1 MSTTFSDHWYRVAPL
16 HPRLRNHVRLDRH
29 SYRGEIWHVLKDPIS
44 GRQHRL
50 NALGWQV
57 VARFDGRLSVQQ
69 IWDCAVA
76 ECGDD
81 APTQPEMIALLAQL
95 HDGELIQ
102 TEGSHDVAALF
113 DRAQRRSG
121 DERSKRLNPMAVR
134 VALFDPT
141 PVLDRLAPFAG
152 KLLRRWAAWAWLAL
166 MAGVLA
172 LLAPQAAALSNYAGV
187 HLATPRMLIVL
198 WLAYPLVKALHEF
211 AHALAVR
218 AWGGEVREM
227 GISLLLLMPVPYVDA
242 SSATGFRERHRR
254 VLVSLMGI
262 LAETTLAALAALL
275 WLHVADGMVRDAAFA
290 VMLIGGVSTVLFNGN
305 PLMRFDAY
313 HALADLIESPGLAA
327 RSNAYWRWLLRSR
340 LLGVSDAKPPAAAP
354 GERGWLVGYGLASG
368 IYRVGVAWF
377 VVGWLLGLHLLLGAV
392 TALWLLAAAVFRPL
406 LRLLDYLRTSP
417 ELAGRRSRAT
427 GWAAVGVGGA
437 LLALFALPLPD
448 GTRAEGVVWVPEQ
461 AQVRAQGEG
470 FVERVLVADGQQV
483 DAGTAIV
490 ALRDP
495 VLETA
500 LARVQARLR
509 GLDTAY
515 HNVLYEQPAQ
525 ANAVAQE
532 MRRAEAERDRLLAQ
546 LAALSVRSAVAG
558 RVALAHPHDLD
569 GAFLP
574 RGTLVAYVLGD
585 GDAGVRVVV
594 SQADVARLQDQPG
607 PIAVRLA
614 DAQSTLLPAR
624 LRAQTPAALQQ
635 LPSAALGDRAGGRI
649 VTDPADPAGLRTLE
663 PMFTVD
669 LDVPRPAVERI
680 GGRAWVRFDHGRR
693 PLAQQALLRLR
704 QLFIGQFDALAG
716 NGAPAVAAPGK
727 PA

>member
-1 MSTTFSDHWYRVAPL
+1 MSTTFSDHWYRVAQL
-16 HPRLRNHVRLDRH
+16 HPRLRSHVRLDRH
-29 SYRGEIWHVLKDPIS
+29 RYRGEIWHVLKDPIS

-69 IWDCAVA
+69 VWDCAVA

-113 DRAQRRSG
+113 DRADRRAG
-121 DERSKRLNPMAVR
+121 DDRSKRLNPMAVR

-141 PVLDRLAPFAG
+141 PLLDRLAPHAE

-166 MAGVLA
+166 VAGVLA
-172 LLAPQAAALSNYAGV
+172 LLAPQAAALKTYAGL
-187 HLATPRMLIVL
+187 HLATPRLLIVL
-198 WLAYPLVKALHEF
+198 WIAYPLVKAIHEF

-227 GISLLLLMPVPYVDA
+227 GVSLLLLMPVPYVDA

-275 WLHVADGMVRDAAFA
+275 WMNVADGLLRDIAFA

-313 HALADLIESPGLAA
+313 HALADFIESPGLAA
-327 RSNAYWRWLLRSR
+327 RSGAYWRWLLRSR
-340 LLGVSDAKPPAAAP
+340 LLGVSDARAPAVAP
-354 GERGWLVGYGLASG
+354 GERGWLLGYGLASG
-368 IYRVGVAWF
+368 VYRIGVAWF
-377 VVGWLLGLHLLLGAV
+377 VVGWLLGFHLLLGALA
-392 TALWLLAAAVFRPL
+392 ALWLLTAAVARPL
-406 LRLLDYLRTSP
+406 LRLVDYLRNSS
-417 ELAGRRSRAT
+417 ELAGRRGRAA
-427 GWAAVGVGGA
+427 GWSALGVGGA
-437 LLALFALPLPD
+437 LLLLFALPLPD

-461 AQVRAQGEG
+461 AQVRARGEG
-470 FVERVLVADGQQV
+470 FVERLLVADGEQV
-483 DAGTAIV
+483 EAGAAIV
-490 ALRDP
+490 MLRDP

-500 LARVQARLR
+500 LVRTEARLR

-515 HNVLYEQPAQ
+515 HNVLFEQPAQ

-532 MRRAEAERDRLLAQ
+532 MRRAEAERDRLQAR
-546 LAALSVRSAVAG
+546 LAALTVRSAVAG

-585 GDAGVRVVV
+585 GQASVRVVV
-594 SQADVARLQDQPG
+594 SQADVARVQRQPG
-607 PIAVRLA
+607 AIAVRLA
-614 DAQSTLLPAR
+614 DAPQTLLPAR
-624 LRAQTPAALQQ
+624 LLAQTPAALVQ
-635 LPSAALGDRAGGRI
+635 LPSAALGDRAGGSI
-649 VTDPADPAGLRTLE
+649 VTDPADADGLRSLE
-663 PMFTVD
+663 PMFTFD
-669 LDVPRPAVERI
+669 LQVPRPAVERI
-680 GGRAWVRFDHGRR
+680 GSRAWVRFDHGRR
-693 PLAQQALLRLR
+693 PLAQQAWLRLQ

-716 NGAPAVAAPGK
+716 RTAAAAPAK